1 MISGFL
7 VKDSLSTEGLRIK
20 LAQWGVFILGYICA
34 MSPIAIYHE
43 HPDWFKP
50 LFEELNNRGIPFVR
64 LNPAAHQFAIE
75 APAPDYS
82 LFFNR
87 MSPSA
92 YLRDGV
98 QGIFYTLNYLR
109 QLEYW
114 GIPTVNGYKAF
125 VGETSKALQLELM
138 QSLGIKYPKA
148 RVVNHRSQLV
158 AAAEGLRFPV
168 VVKANIGGSGAGIT
182 KYQTL
187 EDLRAAAV
195 EGEMDFGVDH
205 TALLQEFIPARGGY
219 ITRVETLGGK
229 FLYAIR
235 VYITGD
241 TFNLCPADICQTNA
255 GVELVRNACALDA
268 PKNGLKVEGYTPPPA
283 VIKAVET
290 IVQQSGIDVGGIEY
304 IIDDRDGELL
314 YYDVNALSN
323 FVADAVNVIG
333 FNPHQRLV
341 DYLVER
347 AGVQQDKKAKTLQSV
362 EL

>member
-1 MISGFL
+1 
-7 VKDSLSTEGLRIK
+7 
-20 LAQWGVFILGYICA
+20 

-50 LFEELNNRGIPFVR
+50 LFEELSKRDLPYVR
-64 LNPAAHQFAIE
+64 FSPAAHQFAIE
-75 APAPDYS
+75 APAPDFS

-98 QGIFYTLNYLR
+98 QGTFYTLNYLKH
-109 QLEYW
+109 LEYHH
-114 GIPTVNGYKAF
+114 IPVVNGYQAF
-125 VGETSKALQLELM
+125 VYETSKALQLELL
-138 QSLGIKYPKA
+138 QSLGIKFPKA
-148 RVVNHRSQLV
+148 RVVNHPSKLV
-158 AAAEGLRFPV
+158 EASEGLRFPV

-182 KYQTL
+182 KYHTPD
-187 EDLRAAAV
+187 DLRGAV
-195 EGEMDFGVDH
+195 EAGEMDFGIDH

-235 VYITGD
+235 VYLTGD
-241 TFNLCPADICQTNA
+241 TFNLCPADICQTSA
-255 GVELVRNACALDA
+255 GVELVRNACAIEA

-283 VIKAVET
+283 VIKTIET
-290 IVQQSGIDVGGIEY
+290 IVQKSGIDVGGIEY

-333 FNPHQRLV
+333 FNPHMKLV
-341 DYLVER
+341 DYLETR
-347 AGVQQDKKAKTLQSV
+347 AGVKKGAAQLTHA
-362 EL
+362 

>member
-1 MISGFL
+1 
-7 VKDSLSTEGLRIK
+7 
-20 LAQWGVFILGYICA
+20 

-50 LFEELNNRGIPFVR
+50 LFEELNRRGLPYVR

-75 APAPDYS
+75 AAAPDYS

-92 YLRDGV
+92 YLRDGI
-98 QGIFYTLNYLR
+98 QGMFYTLNYLKH
-109 QLEYW
+109 LEYHQ
-114 GIPTVNGYKAF
+114 IPVVNGYQAF
-125 VGETSKALQLELM
+125 TYEASKALQLELL

-148 RVVNHRSQLV
+148 HVVNHPSKLV
-158 AAAEGLRFPV
+158 EAAEGLRFPV

-182 KYQTL
+182 KYHTI
-187 EDLRAAAV
+187 EDLKQAV
-195 EGEMDFGVDH
+195 AEGDMSFGVDH
-205 TALLQEFIPARGGY
+205 TALLQEFVPARGGY

-235 VYITGD
+235 VYLTGD
-241 TFNLCPADICQTNA
+241 TFNLCPADICQTST
-255 GVELVRNACALDA
+255 GVELVRNACAIEA

-283 VIKAVET
+283 VIKTIET
-290 IVQQSGIDVGGIEY
+290 IVQRSGIDVGGIEY
-304 IIDDRDGELL
+304 IIDDRDGEVL

-333 FNPHQRLV
+333 FNPHEKLV
-341 DYLVER
+341 DYLEVR
-347 AGVQQDKKAKTLQSV
+347 AGIKKGAAALTHA
-362 EL
+362 